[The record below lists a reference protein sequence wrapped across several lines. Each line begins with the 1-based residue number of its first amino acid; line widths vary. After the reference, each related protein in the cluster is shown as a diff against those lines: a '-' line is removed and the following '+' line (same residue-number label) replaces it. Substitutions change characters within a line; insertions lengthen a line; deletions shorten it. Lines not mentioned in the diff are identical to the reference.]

1 MRCLVGGLEHGRFAE
16 SRSLYGVQVAVFR
29 RMPSRDLAG
38 CGPAVL
44 RFAIGAVF
52 IGSGLQKLLGI
63 WGGTG
68 ISGTVSLF
76 RAVHLLPAYPL
87 ALLVTGLELV
97 GGLLLVFGAFTVWVA
112 TPLAIEMGVA
122 IWKVHLV
129 HGFFLNWTLR
139 PGVGHGYEF
148 NLVLIAGLVCLIFT
162 GPGALSVDGWR
173 ARVHDVV

>member
-1 MRCLVGGLEHGRFAE
+1 
-16 SRSLYGVQVAVFR
+16 
-29 RMPSRDLAG
+29 MPSRDPELL
-38 CGPAVL
+38 GPAVL
-44 RFAIGAVF
+44 RCAIGAVF

-68 ISGTVSLF
+68 ISGTVALF
-76 RAVHLLPAYPL
+76 QAVHLVPAYPL
-87 ALLVTGLELV
+87 AILVTGLELV

-112 TPLAIEMGVA
+112 IPLVIEMVVA

-148 NLVLIAGLVCLIFT
+148 NLVLIGGLVCLIFT
-162 GPGALSVDGWR
+162 GPGVLSVDRWR
-173 ARVHDVV
+173 ARVWPELDV